1 MNAFSRLGAEGAA
14 VLAALHARC
23 LAPAWDEAAM
33 RALLSHSGT
42 WAVVGPAT
50 DPAGFV
56 LCRVAGGEAEI
67 LAMGVLPEARRRG
80 LARALLGVALAA
92 MAEAGAS
99 RAFLEVAA
107 DNEPARALYASAGF
121 VEAGRRR
128 AYYARPGAAGMD
140 ALVLARVLPRQAP
153 AR

>member
-1 MNAFSRLGAEGAA
+1 MSAFARLGVEGAA

-23 LAPAWDEAAM
+23 LSPAWDEAAM
-33 RALLSHSGT
+33 RGLLSHPGT
-42 WAVVGPAT
+42 WALVGPAA

-67 LAMGVLPEARRRG
+67 LAMGVLPDARRRG
-80 LARALLGVALAA
+80 LARALLGSALLA
-92 MAEAGAS
+92 MAADGAS

-107 DNEPARALYASAGF
+107 DNEPARALYAAAGF

-128 AYYARPGAAGMD
+128 AYYTRPGAAAMD
-140 ALVLARVLPRQAP
+140 ALVLARALSRQGP